1 MSLVTVILLA
11 IALAMDCF
19 VVSIANGITMRH
31 IQWVPI
37 LKMSFLFGLFQT
49 AMPLIGWL
57 TGIWFKDIIAAWDH
71 WIALIILSVLGGKMI
86 KESLF
91 EKEDETGQPAIRW
104 NMLAALAVAT
114 SIDAL
119 VTGVL
124 FVTEPIPLF
133 IFDLAIIGMVS
144 FIFSVV
150 GNTIGIFMGKHLPI
164 NMKLVG
170 GLLLIGIGL
179 KIFLE
184 HTNFL
189 SNLFS

>member
-11 IALAMDCF
+11 IALAMDCL
-19 VVSIANGITMRH
+19 VVSIANGITLRH

-37 LKMSFLFGLFQT
+37 LKMSFLFGLFQA

-71 WIALIILSVLGGKMI
+71 WIALLILSVLGGKMI

-91 EKEDETGQPAIRW
+91 EKEDENEQPAIRW
-104 NMLAALAVAT
+104 KMLIALAIAT

-133 IFDLAIIGMVS
+133 ILDLVIIGLVS
-144 FIFSVV
+144 FIFSIG

-170 GLLLIGIGL
+170 GLLLIGIGV

>member
-11 IALAMDCF
+11 IALAMDCL
-19 VVSIANGITMRH
+19 VVSIANGITLRH

-37 LKMSFLFGLFQT
+37 LKMSFLFGLFQA
-49 AMPLIGWL
+49 AMPLVGWSA
-57 TGIWFKDIIAAWDH
+57 GIWFKDIIAAWDH

-91 EKEDETGQPAIRW
+91 EKEDENEQPAIRW
-104 NMLAALAVAT
+104 KMLIALAVAT

-119 VTGVL
+119 VTGLL
-124 FVTEPIPLF
+124 FVTEPIHLF
-133 IFDLAIIGMVS
+133 ILDLVIIGVVS